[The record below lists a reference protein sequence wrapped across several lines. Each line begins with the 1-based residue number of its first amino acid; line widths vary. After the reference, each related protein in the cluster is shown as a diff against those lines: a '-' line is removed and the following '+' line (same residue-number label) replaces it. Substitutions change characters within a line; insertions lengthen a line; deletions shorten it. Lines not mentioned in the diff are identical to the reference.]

1 MDLENQEENAAE
13 PLGFEDGRTILFGNK
28 ISRDQGET
36 WVSLPSKTTNIGD
49 EPSTVLIKAYSQ
61 DYMRFIGIGYIDED
75 GNEKGLYTSWADEVV
90 SERGNSLQMVYLGNG
105 IWSSLESLQPE

>member
-1 MDLENQEENAAE
+1 MDLENIEGNAPE

-36 WVSLPSKTTNIGD
+36 WVSLPSKTTNNGD

-61 DYMRFIGIGYIDED
+61 DYMRFIGIGYVETDTYQT
-75 GNEKGLYTSWADEVV
+75 GLYTSWADEVV
-90 SERGNSLQMVYLGNG
+90 SQRGNSLQMVYLGNG